1 MNRTQLLALV
11 VLTIAAALLLGG
23 VDSFVF
29 GLMDNA
35 PMLALMLLG
44 LDPDGWIG
52 ERLARYNVSPV
63 YLACGVAML
72 VNTATDGV
80 AGLCDPNAA
89 FFGVV
94 VGCLVP
100 IAFLPIIWKLRA
112 HEGVTI

>member
-11 VLTIAAALLLGG
+11 VLTIASALLLGG

-35 PMLALMLLG
+35 PMLALMLMAI
-44 LDPDGWIG
+44 DPDSLIG
-52 ERLARYNVSPV
+52 ERLARFNISPA